1 MIYHKSVQLA
11 EKFYCYV
18 WQGRGNNCNAILWPS
33 VLRGEHPHVLVDPG
47 HIRNELGEP
56 CFDSLAQAMEKDGFK
71 IEDIGL
77 VIGTHSHPDHIKATE
92 LVVEKNGALYTL
104 SREEDEFYRTIG
116 KAFFQSSFGDEPM
129 EVNPSF
135 YLKEGDLSLGA
146 KDDKLA
152 VRVILTPGHSPGSV
166 SLYLEEDKILIS
178 GDVVFAGS
186 IGRTDFPGGSPSL
199 LRKSID
205 ELSQLDV
212 EYLVPGHSTEMGS
225 IIAGKDK
232 VRRNFYTVKMFI

>member
-1 MIYHKSVQLA
+1 MIYHKSVKLT
-11 EKFYCYV
+11 EHFYCYV
-18 WQGRGNNCNAILWPS
+18 WQGRGNNCNAVLWPS

-47 HIRNELGEP
+47 HARNELGEP
-56 CFDSLAQAMEKDGFK
+56 CFDSLSQAMEKDGFK
-71 IEDIGL
+71 MEDIGL
-77 VIGTHSHPDHIKATE
+77 VIGTHSHPDHIEATD
-92 LVVEKNGALYTL
+92 LVVKKSGALFTL
-104 SREEDEFYRTIG
+104 SREEDEFYGTMGKMFFQAFGG
-116 KAFFQSSFGDEPM
+116 KAP
-129 EVNPSF
+129 EVTPFF

-146 KDDKLA
+146 KDDKVA
-152 VRVILTPGHSPGSV
+152 AKVFLTPGHSPGSI
-166 SLYLEEDKILIS
+166 SLYLEEDKILVT

-212 EYLVPGHSTEMGS
+212 EYVVPGHSTDMGS

-232 VRRNFYTVKMFI
+232 VKRNFYTVKMFI

>member
-47 HIRNELGEP
+47 HIKNELGEP
-56 CFDSLAQAMEKDGFK
+56 CFDSLAQAMEGDGFK

-92 LVVEKNGALYTL
+92 LVVENNGALYTL
-104 SREEDEFYRTIG
+104 SREEDEFYRKIG
-116 KAFFQSSFGDEPM
+116 KVFFKSFGDEPM

-146 KDDKLA
+146 KNSK
-152 VRVILTPGHSPGSV
+152 VTVKVFLTPGHSPGSV

-178 GDVVFAGS
+178 GDVVFAGR
-186 IGRTDFPGGSPSL
+186 IGRTDFPGCSPSL

-205 ELSQLDV
+205 KLSQLDV
-212 EYLVPGHSTEMGS
+212 EYLVSGHSTEAGS
-225 IIAGKDK
+225 IVAGKDK
-232 VRRNFYTVKMFI
+232 VKRNFYTVKIFV

>member
-1 MIYHKSVQLA
+1 MIYHKSVNLT

-33 VLRGEHPHVLVDPG
+33 VLRGERRHVLVDPG

-56 CFDSLAQAMEKDGFK
+56 CFDSLAQAMTKDGFK
-71 IEDIGL
+71 MEDIGL
-77 VIGTHSHPDHIKATE
+77 VIVTHSHPDHIEATE
-92 LVVEKNGALYTL
+92 LVVKKIGALFTL
-104 SREEDEFYRTIG
+104 SRQEDEFYHTKG
-116 KAFFQSSFGDEPM
+116 KIFFQAFGGKQP
-129 EVNPSF
+129 EVNPFF

-146 KDDKLA
+146 KDNKMA
-152 VRVILTPGHSPGSV
+152 VKVLFTPGHSPGSV
-166 SLYLEEDKILIS
+166 SLYLEKDKILVT

-212 EYLVPGHSTEMGS
+212 ECLVAGHSTEMGS
-225 IIAGKDK
+225 IIAGKDNVK
-232 VRRNFYTVKMFI
+232 RNFYTVKMFI

>member
-1 MIYHKSVQLA
+1 MIYHKSVQLT

-33 VLRGEHPHVLVDPG
+33 VLRGERQHVLVDPG
-47 HIRNELGEP
+47 HVGNELGEP
-56 CFDSLAQAMEKDGFK
+56 CFDSLAQAVEQDGFK

-77 VIGTHSHPDHIKATE
+77 VIATHSHPDHIEAAE
-92 LVVEKNGALYTL
+92 LVVEKSGALFAL

-116 KAFFQSSFGDEPM
+116 MSFFQMFGSKPPQVD
-129 EVNPSF
+129 PSF

-146 KDDKLA
+146 KDDKVA
-152 VRVILTPGHSPGSV
+152 VKVVLTPGHSPGSI

-232 VRRNFYTVKMFI
+232 VKRNFYTVKMFV

>member
-1 MIYHKSVQLA
+1 MIYHKSVKLA

-47 HIRNELGEP
+47 HIRDELGEP
-56 CFDSLAQAMEKDGFK
+56 CFDSLTQAMERDGFK
-71 IEDIGL
+71 MEDVGL
-77 VIGTHSHPDHIKATE
+77 VIATHSHPDHIEATE
-92 LVVEKNGALYTL
+92 LVVGKSGALYTL
-104 SREEDEFYRTIG
+104 SREEDEFYRTVG
-116 KAFFQSSFGDEPM
+116 KAFFQSFGDKPL
-129 EVNPSF
+129 EVDPSF

-146 KDDKLA
+146 KDNKMA
-152 VRVILTPGHSPGSV
+152 VKVFLTPGHSPGSI
-166 SLYLEEDKILIS
+166 SLYLGEDKILIT

-186 IGRTDFPGGSPSL
+186 VGRTDFPGGSLSL

-232 VRRNFYTVKMFI
+232 VRRNFYTVKMFV

>member
-1 MIYHKSVQLA
+1 MIYHKSAKLA

-18 WQGRGNNCNAILWPS
+18 WQGNGNNCNTVLWPL
-33 VLRGEHPHVLVDPG
+33 VLRGEHPHVLIDPG
-47 HIRNELGEP
+47 LVRDELGEP
-56 CFDSLAQAMEKDGFK
+56 CFDSLAQAMDGDGFK
-71 IEDIGL
+71 MEDIGL
-77 VIGTHSHPDHIKATE
+77 VIATHSHPDHIEATE
-92 LVVEKNGALYTL
+92 LVVEKSGALFTL
-104 SREEDEFYRTIG
+104 SREEDEFQRTAG
-116 KAFFQSSFGDEPM
+116 MVFFQMFGAKVPQ
-129 EVNPSF
+129 VNPSF

-146 KDDKLA
+146 KDDRVA
-152 VRVILTPGHSPGSV
+152 VKVLFTPGHSPGSI
-166 SLYLEEDKILIS
+166 SLYMEEDKILIT

-186 IGRTDFPGGSPSL
+186 VGRTDFPGCSASL

>member
-1 MIYHKSVQLA
+1 MLYHKSVQLT

-47 HIRNELGEP
+47 HVKNELGEP

-71 IEDIGL
+71 MEDIGL
-77 VIGTHSHPDHIKATE
+77 VIATHSHPDHIEAAE
-92 LVVEKNGALYTL
+92 LVVEKSGALFTL
-104 SREEDEFYRTIG
+104 SREEDEFYRTMG
-116 KAFFQSSFGDEPM
+116 KAFFETFGFKPLR
-129 EVNPSF
+129 VTPSF

-146 KDDKLA
+146 KDDKVA
-152 VRVILTPGHSPGSV
+152 VRVLFTPGHSPGSV

-186 IGRTDFPGGSPSL
+186 IGRTDLPGGSPSV

-205 ELSQLDV
+205 RLSQLDV

>member
-1 MIYHKSVQLA
+1 MIYHKSVQVGENL
-11 EKFYCYV
+11 YCYV

-33 VLRGEHPHVLVDPG
+33 VLRGERPHVLVDPG
-47 HIRNELGEP
+47 HVRNELGEP
-56 CFDSLAQAMEKDGFK
+56 CFDSLTQAMEKDGFK
-71 IEDIGL
+71 MEDIGL
-77 VIGTHSHPDHIKATE
+77 VIGTHSHPDHIEATE
-92 LVVEKNGALYTL
+92 LVVEKSGALFTL
-104 SREEDEFYRTIG
+104 SREEDEFYRTMG
-116 KAFFQSSFGDEPM
+116 QAFFQAFGGKPPQ
-129 EVNPSF
+129 VNPFF

-146 KDDKLA
+146 KNNKVA
-152 VRVILTPGHSPGSV
+152 VKVFLTPGHSPGSI
-166 SLYLEEDKILIS
+166 SLYLEGDKILIS

-212 EYLVPGHSTEMGS
+212 EYLVPGHSTETGS

>member
-1 MIYHKSVQLA
+1 MIYHKSVKLA

-33 VLRGEHPHVLVDPG
+33 VLRGEHSHVLVDPG
-47 HIRNELGEP
+47 HIKNELGEP
-56 CFDSLAQAMEKDGFK
+56 CFDSLAQAMENDGFK
-71 IEDIGL
+71 IEDVGL
-77 VIGTHSHPDHIKATE
+77 VIATHSHPDHIKATE

-104 SREEDEFYRTIG
+104 SREEDEFYRTMG
-116 KAFFQSSFGDEPM
+116 KTLFQSFGDEPM

-152 VRVILTPGHSPGSV
+152 VKVVFTPGHSPGSV

-186 IGRTDFPGGSPSL
+186 IGRTDLPGGSPSL

-205 ELSQLDV
+205 MLSQLDV

>member
-1 MIYHKSVQLA
+1 MMIYHKSVKLT

-18 WQGRGNNCNAILWPS
+18 WEGRGNNCNAILWPS
-33 VLRGEHPHVLVDPG
+33 VLRGDRPHVLVDPG
-47 HIRNELGEP
+47 HTRDELGEP
-56 CFDSLAQAMEKDGFK
+56 CFDSLAQAMENDGFK
-71 IEDIGL
+71 MEDIGL
-77 VIGTHSHPDHIKATE
+77 VIATHSHPDHIEAAE
-92 LVVEKNGALYTL
+92 LVVGKNGALFTL

-116 KAFFQSSFGDEPM
+116 MSFFQMFGGKPPQ
-129 EVNPSF
+129 VNPSF
-135 YLKEGDLSLGA
+135 YLKEGDLSVGA
-146 KDDKLA
+146 KDDKVA
-152 VRVILTPGHSPGSV
+152 VKVLLTPGHSPGSV
-166 SLYLEEDKILIS
+166 CLYLEKDKILIS

-199 LRKSID
+199 LQKSID

-232 VRRNFYTVKMFI
+232 VKRNFYTVKMFV

>member
-1 MIYHKSVQLA
+1 MIYHKSVQLT

-18 WQGRGNNCNAILWPS
+18 WQGRGNNCNTILWSS

-47 HIRNELGEP
+47 LVRDELSEP
-56 CFDSLAQAMEKDGFK
+56 CFDSLTQAMEKDGFTM
-71 IEDIGL
+71 EDIGL
-77 VIGTHSHPDHIKATE
+77 VIATHSHPDHIGAVE
-92 LVVEKNGALYTL
+92 SVVKKSGAMFTL
-104 SREEDEFYRTIG
+104 SREEDEFYRTMG
-116 KAFFQSSFGDEPM
+116 MSFFQMFGSKPPQ
-129 EVNPSF
+129 VNPSF

-152 VRVILTPGHSPGSV
+152 VKVILTPGHSPGSV

-186 IGRTDFPGGSPSL
+186 IGRTDFPGGSPTL

-205 ELSQLDV
+205 RLSQLDV
-212 EYLVPGHSTEMGS
+212 EYLVPGHSTEIGS
-225 IIAGKDK
+225 IITGKDK
-232 VRRNFYTVKMFI
+232 VRQNFYTVKMFI

>member
-1 MIYHKSVQLA
+1 MIYHESVKLA
-11 EKFYCYV
+11 ENFYCYV

-33 VLRGEHPHVLVDPG
+33 VLRGEHPHVLIDPG
-47 HIRNELGEP
+47 HVRNELGEP
-56 CFDSLAQAMEKDGFK
+56 CFYSLAQTIEKDGFK
-71 IEDIGL
+71 MEDIGL
-77 VIGTHSHPDHIKATE
+77 VIGTHSHPDHIEATE
-92 LVVEKNGALYTL
+92 LVVKKSGALFTL
-104 SREEDEFYRTIG
+104 SREEDEFYRTMG
-116 KAFFQSSFGDEPM
+116 KMFFQAFGGKPPQ
-129 EVNPSF
+129 VNPSF

-146 KDDKLA
+146 KNNKVA
-152 VRVILTPGHSPGSV
+152 VKVFITQGHSPGSI

-186 IGRTDFPGGSPSL
+186 IGRTDFPGGSTSL

-212 EYLVPGHSTEMGS
+212 EYLVPGHSTETGS